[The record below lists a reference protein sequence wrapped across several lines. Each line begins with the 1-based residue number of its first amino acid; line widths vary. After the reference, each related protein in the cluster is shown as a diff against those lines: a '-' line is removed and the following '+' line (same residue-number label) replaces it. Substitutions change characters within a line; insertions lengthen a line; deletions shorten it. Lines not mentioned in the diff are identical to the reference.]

1 MTYRDQ
7 IEFKIRKLTR
17 AIDAI
22 GDLPTLPHPGHKF
35 LGKLKTERADLRRAI
50 ATGRASCGE
59 CGHPMRPTGRNA
71 SSIQTTPMG
80 LFLCETTV
88 CSAYGAPVLVRLDN

>member
-22 GDLPTLPHPGHKF
+22 GDLPTLPHPGRKF

-50 ATGRASCGE
+50 ADGRRSCGE
-59 CGHPMRPTGRNA
+59 CGHPMRQETYSAGVDADGGRGYHVCD
-71 SSIQTTPMG
+71 SSD
-80 LFLCETTV
+80 
-88 CSAYGAPVLVRLDN
+88 CSAHRQIVRS